1 MKMHNFIRRFWK
13 RIGDIEG
20 LVLMNVLRW
29 NWKMEL
35 YRHWRYE
42 RIVPSLS
49 LSYSFCDDQWNALTS
64 FCHLWLLNVSAR
76 AGLKEISEIIFLSC
90 FQGPQLSIVNSFL
103 RSSES
108 RKVCTYVLRSSM
120 GYKNIMVIALIPY
133 LLLSRVKIDFTR
145 LSKITRFFWHIDS
158 FSNVYPAPLDDWEGI
173 NFTAKKKWRKKD
185 EDAMISRLVATFRT
199 ISSKA
204 QWRFATSIFLHWQV
218 ALSIFGKESFAT

>member
-1 MKMHNFIRRFWK
+1 MRMHYSFNRRFWK
-13 RIGDIEG
+13 RIRHWGAWWMFYVEIG
-20 LVLMNVLRW
+20 RW
-29 NWKMEL
+29 S

-90 FQGPQLSIVNSFL
+90 FQGPQLSTVNSFL

-173 NFTAKKKWRKKD
+173 NFTEKKWRKKD
-185 EDAMISRLVATFRT
+185 EDAMISRL
-199 ISSKA
+199 
-204 QWRFATSIFLHWQV
+204 WQHFV
-218 ALSIFGKESFAT
+218 LYPAKHNDDLQRQFSCIDRLPYLYLVKRALQRK